1 MFIRQ
6 EFRLYPNK
14 YQKSRLS
21 GWIGCARKVWNIM
34 LAKNIEQYETNKKFI
49 FAYDMNS
56 MLPII
61 KKDTETSYLKD
72 CPSQVLQQKCQDLD
86 TALKNTFKHK
96 RGFPKFKSKKKDM
109 SGIRFPQGLSTK
121 MEK

>member
-14 YQKSRLS
+14 HQKSRLS

-61 KKDTETSYLKD
+61 KKDTETSM
-72 CPSQVLQQKCQDLD
+72 PSGEPAGASCVQKSDD
-86 TALKNTFKHK
+86 
-96 RGFPKFKSKKKDM
+96 S
-109 SGIRFPQGLSTK
+109 RFCNSHCLSHFAAFFIVVGT
-121 MEK
+121 